1 LDFGQILDLET
12 TFPLF
17 RYALGFRSGR
27 RFVIRR
33 IPPEL
38 LLAAKKQKNGT
49 KTGLSRLFPGRL
61 GTAKSEL
68 GADQSTPG
76 AIASVS
82 SAVPVVASRIL
93 GVDTPSTLTNA
104 LKASSS
110 TRPPVV
116 NGAGTAAE
124 RPDEMKPRE
133 ERARAS
139 TTNGQ
144 ERVSDEAASGSQS
157 RASNGAG
164 PPLSSAAVD
173 VALGKTDIERQVDR
187 ALEPER
193 REAAKS
199 SEATDKLL
207 QATIPNLN
215 EGRDED
221 RERVARARED
231 DAGAASDSI
240 ESSSA
245 GVQRTGGIAAMKGAE
260 GASSGDESRE
270 KANSGSEQDRH
281 SSEDDE
287 HEIGEILRAPAASLE
302 RAGDPSRLN
311 TSSDDSHDTRWR
323 TPSDR

>member
-1 LDFGQILDLET
+1 LKT
-12 TFPLF
+12 TFLFF

-49 KTGLSRLFPGRL
+49 KTGLSRLLPGRL
-61 GTAKSEL
+61 GTAKSEP
-68 GADQSTPG
+68 GADQSAPG

-93 GVDTPSTLTNA
+93 GVDAPTTLTDA
-104 LKASSS
+104 VKVSSS
-110 TRPPVV
+110 TRQPVV
-116 NGAGTAAE
+116 NVPGTAAE

-133 ERARAS
+133 ERVGGSTAS
-139 TTNGQ
+139 GQ
-144 ERVSDEAASGSQS
+144 ERVLDEAASGSQS
-157 RASNGAG
+157 RVSNGSG

-173 VALGKTDIERQVDR
+173 AALGKTDIERQVDR

-231 DAGAASDSI
+231 DAGAASDSM

-245 GVQRTGGIAAMKGAE
+245 GVQRTGGTAPAE
-260 GASSGDESRE
+260 GTEMGSSSDESRE
-270 KANSGSEQDRH
+270 KANSRRKQDRH
-281 SSEDDE
+281 SFEDDE
-287 HEIGEILRAPAASLE
+287 HGMEENVRAPAAS
-302 RAGDPSRLN
+302 
-311 TSSDDSHDTRWR
+311 
-323 TPSDR
+323 